1 MKYYYL
7 LNGYLFQLLKTL
19 LFTTA
24 LVFSALVFAQSES
37 SEAEKIAVVDVQL
50 AVLQTELAQ
59 VQLAELKKQDDFK
72 KNLKAVS
79 DIEAELKVMVEAY
92 QKDRAVMSAQK
103 RAEEEKRIVEKQKD
117 GNYIATKLQQSRKEW
132 AEMAMEEQAK
142 NLTLVLQN
150 LVEEQ
155 GIGLLLRADGG
166 VVLHAGPRYDISL
179 QVTERLNQIK

>member
-1 MKYYYL
+1 MKYYFLTDYL
-7 LNGYLFQLLKTL
+7 VRLINKIIFASVLIMSANVLAQLD
-19 LFTTA
+19 
-24 LVFSALVFAQSES
+24 SD
-37 SEAEKIAVVDVQL
+37 EAKKIAVVDVQL
-50 AVLQTELAQ
+50 AVLQTEQAQ
-59 VQLAELKKQDDFK
+59 SQLAELNKQDDFK
-72 KNLKAVS
+72 KNLKTVS

-132 AEMAMEEQAK
+132 AEMAMEAQAK
-142 NLTLVLQN
+142 NLTRVLQN

-166 VVLHAGPRYDISL
+166 LVLHAGSRYDISL

>member
-1 MKYYYL
+1 MIL
-7 LNGYLFQLLKTL
+7 VASAT
-19 LFTTA
+19 
-24 LVFSALVFAQSES
+24 VFSALAFAQSEF

-50 AVLQTELAQ
+50 AVLQTEKAQ
-59 VQLAELKKQDDFK
+59 AQLAELKEQDDFK
-72 KNLKAVS
+72 NNLKAVS
-79 DIEAELKVMVEAY
+79 DIEAELKAMVEAY

-142 NLTLVLQN
+142 NLTRVLQN

>member
-1 MKYYYL
+1 VKYYYPF
-7 LNGYLFQLLKTL
+7 NGYLTR
-19 LFTTA
+19 LFNA
-24 LVFSALVFAQSES
+24 VVVISVLSLSSIVFAQSES
-37 SEAEKIAVVDVQL
+37 IEAAKIAVVDVQL
-50 AVLQTELAQ
+50 AVLQTEQAQ
-59 VQLAELKKQDDFK
+59 AQLAELKEQDDFK

-103 RAEEEKRIVEKQKD
+103 RTEEEKRIVEKQKD
-117 GNYIATKLQQSRKEW
+117 GNYIATKLQQSQKEW
-132 AEMAMEEQAK
+132 AEMAMEAQAK
-142 NLTLVLQN
+142 NLTRVLQN

-166 VVLHAGPRYDISL
+166 VVLHAGSRYDISL

>member
-7 LNGYLFQLLKTL
+7 FNGYLVQLFKTL
-19 LFTTA
+19 ILTST
-24 LVFSALVFAQSES
+24 LVLSALVFAQSES

-50 AVLQTELAQ
+50 AVLQTEQAQ
-59 VQLAELKKQDDFK
+59 AQLAELKEQDDYK
-72 KNLKAVS
+72 KNMKEVKEI
-79 DIEAELKVMVEAY
+79 DNDLKVMVEAY

-103 RAEEEKRIVEKQKD
+103 RAEEEKRIVEKKND
-117 GNYIATKLQQSRKEW
+117 RNYILKKLQQSQTEL
-132 AEMAMEEQAK
+132 EEKVMQAQGK
-142 NLTLVLQN
+142 NVIRILDN

>member
-1 MKYYYL
+1 MKYYFL
-7 LNGYLFQLLKTL
+7 FNGYLVQLLKTIL
-19 LFTTA
+19 VTSAT
-24 LVFSALVFAQSES
+24 VFSALVFSQSEF

-50 AVLQTELAQ
+50 AVLQTEKAQ
-59 VQLAELKKQDDFK
+59 AQLAELKEQDDFK
-72 KNLKAVS
+72 NNLKAVS

-92 QKDRAVMSAQK
+92 QKYRAVMSAQK

-142 NLTLVLQN
+142 NLTRVLQN

-166 VVLHAGPRYDISL
+166 MVLHAGPRYDISL

>member
-1 MKYYYL
+1 MSRIFNSTVVTYTFL
-7 LNGYLFQLLKTL
+7 LC
-19 LFTTA
+19 
-24 LVFSALVFAQSES
+24 SIVFAQPDSG
-37 SEAEKIAVVDVQL
+37 EADKIAVVDVQL
-50 AVLQTELAQ
+50 AVLQTEVAQ
-59 VQLAELKKQDDFK
+59 AQLSELKEQDDFK
-72 KNLKAVS
+72 KNLQEVS
-79 DIEAELKVMVEAY
+79 DIEAELKAMVESY

-103 RAEEEKRIVEKQKD
+103 RAEEEKRILQRQKD

-132 AEMAMEEQAK
+132 AEMAMEAQAK

>member
-1 MKYYYL
+1 MKNYYL
-7 LNGYLFQLLKTL
+7 STRYVPHLLNFLVVTFCVTL
-19 LFTTA
+19 CSFVSAQADSTA
-24 LVFSALVFAQSES
+24 AD
-37 SEAEKIAVVDVQL
+37 KIAVVDVQL
-50 AVLQTELAQ
+50 AVLQTERAQ
-59 VQLAELKKQDDFK
+59 AQLSELKEQDDFK

-79 DIEAELKVMVEAY
+79 DIEVELKAMVETY

-132 AEMAMEEQAK
+132 AELAMEAQAK
-142 NLTLVLQN
+142 NLTRVLQN

-166 VVLHAGPRYDISL
+166 VVLHAGPPYDISL

>member
-1 MKYYYL
+1 VKNYYL
-7 LNGYLFQLLKTL
+7 FNGYLTQL
-19 LFTTA
+19 FNA
-24 LVFSALVFAQSES
+24 VIVISALMLSSIVFAQSES
-37 SEAEKIAVVDVQL
+37 REAEKIAVVDVQL
-50 AVLQTELAQ
+50 AVLQTEQAQ
-59 VQLAELKKQDDFK
+59 AQLAELKEQDDFK
-72 KNLKAVS
+72 KNFKAVS

-132 AEMAMEEQAK
+132 AEMAMEAQAK
-142 NLTLVLQN
+142 NLTRVLQN

>member
-7 LNGYLFQLLKTL
+7 FKGYLVQLFKTL
-19 LFTTA
+19 VVTSVLI
-24 LVFSALVFAQSES
+24 LSAMVFAQSES
-37 SEAEKIAVVDVQL
+37 NEAKKIAVVDVQL
-50 AVLQTELAQ
+50 AVLQTEQAQ
-59 VQLAELKKQDDFK
+59 AQLAELKEQDDFK

-132 AEMAMEEQAK
+132 AEMAMEAQAK
-142 NLTLVLQN
+142 NLTRVLQN

>member
-1 MKYYYL
+1 MKYYFL
-7 LNGYLFQLLKTL
+7 FNGYLVQLLKTIL
-19 LFTTA
+19 VTSAT
-24 LVFSALVFAQSES
+24 VFSALVFSQSEF

-50 AVLQTELAQ
+50 AVLQTEKAQ
-59 VQLAELKKQDDFK
+59 AQLAELKEQDDFK
-72 KNLKAVS
+72 NNLKAVS

-142 NLTLVLQN
+142 NLTRVLQN

-166 VVLHAGPRYDISL
+166 MVLHAGPRYDISL